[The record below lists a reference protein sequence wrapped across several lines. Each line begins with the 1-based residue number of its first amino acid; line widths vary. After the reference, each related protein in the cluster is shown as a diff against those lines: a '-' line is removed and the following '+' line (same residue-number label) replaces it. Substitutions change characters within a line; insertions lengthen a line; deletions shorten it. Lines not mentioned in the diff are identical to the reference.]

1 MNDFVVRRA
10 KITDAPE
17 VAELGRVLGYPVDR
31 ETMRRRLEQLGSREH
46 HIIFVA
52 DTGTN
57 LAGWIHGAERNLL
70 VVERIVEICGLV
82 VAAGQR
88 GGGVGRRL
96 IEAVEQ
102 WARDRGFAE
111 ISVRSNV
118 ARPESHP
125 FYEKLEF
132 SRTKTQH
139 VYRKQIRD
147 AGYERRDSG

>member
-17 VAELGRVLGYPVDR
+17 VAELSGVLGYPVDR
-31 ETMRRRLEQLGSREH
+31 EAMAQRLERLCSHEH
-46 HIIFVA
+46 HVIFVA

-70 VVERIVEICGLV
+70 VVERVVEICGLV

-88 GGGVGRRL
+88 GSGVGRRL

-111 ISVRSNV
+111 VSVRSNA

-125 FYEKLEF
+125 FYEKLGF
-132 SRTKTQH
+132 MRSKTQH
-139 VYRKQIRD
+139 VYRKGL
-147 AGYERRDSG
+147 ALPDS